1 MITVTSKSM
10 KKIEDSSGI
19 SVERLIMNVAEAGSN
34 WILNNIYKIKS
45 KKVLI
50 IIGKGNNGSDGL
62 ALAQKLLTK
71 ANKIHV
77 FAPIGRDKDK
87 LLTKFCMSGGK
98 VWGISNKTSLKEFT
112 NLLKDSDLIIDAIFG
127 TGINKKI
134 SHPLDIY
141 ISKINESKKPII
153 SIDIPS
159 GMNPDN
165 GNWDKNSV
173 RAHTTLMLGYPKRG
187 CVLYK
192 NPEVLGNLTLL
203 DIGIKNTKKIKSNEF
218 WITKKSIKKILP
230 KRNPIGYK
238 SIFGNVGIISG
249 SKKYPGAGILS
260 TLASLH
266 SGVGISTLISTRY
279 VIDKCLD
286 KIPEAIYI
294 DLPETD
300 HNLDINFSLN
310 KLIPLI
316 NKNYFSSILIGPGL
330 SVTKESELLLKN
342 LLPEIPENLPLILD
356 ADALNIIS
364 NIGMDFKHN
373 NIVVTP
379 HIGELEKLTGIK
391 KDYIIENRLSVAKD
405 LAIKEKINVVTKGA
419 PTIIVSPTGET
430 FISPWINSGLSK
442 AGSGD
447 ILSGLIAGL
456 SAQKEISLLN
466 ASIIGVF
473 VHGLAGKYTKKRFGE
488 RSMRIIDIVKEI
500 PNSFIDIENYTDG
513 EILVKQL

>member
-1 MITVTSKSM
+1 M
-10 KKIEDSSGI
+10 KQIEDSSGI
-19 SVERLIMNVAEAGSN
+19 SIERLILNVAKAASN
-34 WILNNIYKIKS
+34 WIVNNIYKIES

-62 ALAQKLLTK
+62 ALAHKLLTK

-77 FAPIGRDKDK
+77 FAPMGRDNDN
-87 LLTKFCMSGGK
+87 LLTNFSQSGGK
-98 VWGISNKTSLKEFT
+98 VWGITNKISVKDFT

-159 GMNPDN
+159 GLNPDN
-165 GNWDKNSV
+165 GNYDKNSV
-173 RAHTTLMLGYPKRG
+173 TSHTTLMLGYPKKG

-192 NPEVLGNLTLL
+192 NPEILGNLILL
-203 DIGIKNTKKIKSNEF
+203 DIGIKNTKKIKNNEF

-230 KRNPIGYK
+230 KRNPVGYK
-238 SIFGNVGIISG
+238 SIFGNVGIIAG
-249 SKKYPGAGILS
+249 SRKYPGAGILS
-260 TLASLH
+260 TLGSLR

-279 VIDKCLD
+279 VIDKCLY

-294 DLPETD
+294 NLPETD
-300 HNLDINFSLN
+300 NNLDISDFLK
-310 KLIPLI
+310 KLIPLLT
-316 NKNYFSSILIGPGL
+316 KNYFSSLLIGPGL
-330 SVTKESELLLKN
+330 SITKQTELLLKN
-342 LLPEIPENLPLILD
+342 LLQEIPTNLPLILD

-364 NIGMDFKHN
+364 NIGLDIKDNN

-419 PTIIVSPTGET
+419 PTIIISPNGET

-456 SAQKEISLLN
+456 SAQKEISPIN
-466 ASIIGVF
+466 ASIIGVY
-473 VHGLAGKYTKKRFGE
+473 VHGLAGDYTKKIFGE
-488 RSMRIIDIVKEI
+488 RSMRITDIVKQI
-500 PNSFIDIENYTDG
+500 PQSFMDIENYSDG
-513 EILVKQL
+513 ELLVKEL